1 VLPRG
6 RVVAELTFRVSAA
19 RAEPFAAAPLL
30 VLALEITDAAAGDV
44 RVVGLRCQIRI
55 EPRQRPYTVDEAA
68 RLSDLFGERPRWAET
83 MRPLLWTHASVV
95 VPGFRRR
102 TQVELQ
108 VPCSYDFEVA
118 SSKFFHALD
127 GGEVP
132 LRLLFSGTVFTQ
144 REGALAA
151 EPIPWHA
158 EVTYRLP
165 VEVYRDAID
174 RHFPGSA
181 WVRLRRETFDA
192 LYRFKSRRAL
202 PSWEQAIEALL
213 RATGEG

>member
-1 VLPRG
+1 
-6 RVVAELTFRVSAA
+6 VAELTFRVAGA
-19 RAEPFAAAPLL
+19 RAEPYAAAPLL
-30 VLALEITDAAAGDV
+30 VIGLEITDAAGGDV

-55 EPRQRPYTVDEAA
+55 EPRQRPYTIDEAA

-102 TQVELQ
+102 TQVDLP

-118 SSKFFHALD
+118 SAKFFHALD
-127 GGEVP
+127 GGLVP

-144 REGALAA
+144 REQTVSA

-158 EVTYRLP
+158 EVAYQLP
-165 VEVYRDAID
+165 VGVYRDAID
-174 RHFPGSA
+174 RHFPDSA
-181 WVRLRRETFDA
+181 WLRLRRETFDA
-192 LYRFKSRRAL
+192 LHRFRSRRAL

-213 RATGEG
+213 QGTEEPERA